1 MKKKNI
7 KVLISARPENV
18 CVIHNFLFEPNKII
32 INGKNHPWNVR
43 GIILFLPKMFGTS
56 FYFLGMF

>member
-18 CVIHNFLFEPNKII
+18 CVIHNFLFDANKY
-32 INGKNHPWNVR
+32 
-43 GIILFLPKMFGTS
+43 
-56 FYFLGMF
+56 FYK